1 MILSEHRYGWWGEL
15 VQRCKITFWLAKLL
29 KDSRGTSVLETA
41 LIVPTLAMFV
51 MGGSDL
57 AMGFSEKLRVQQ
69 AAARAIEM
77 ATAGGLNSAAF
88 NNLQSDAATAA
99 GVPSNNVVVD
109 KWLECDGARQS
120 SFNDTCTTTG
130 AQMARFVS
138 ISITSSYT
146 PMFSFLVPD
155 SDNGSISISGYSAV
169 RVQ

>member
-1 MILSEHRYGWWGEL
+1 MRL
-15 VQRCKITFWLAKLL
+15 CNITPWLAQLL

-57 AMGFSEKLRVQQ
+57 AMGFSEKIRVQQ

-99 GVPSNNVVVD
+99 GVATSNVVVD
-109 KWLECDGARQS
+109 KWLECDGVRQS

-138 ISITSSYT
+138 ISITSSYA

-155 SDNGSISISGYSAV
+155 NDNGSISISGYSAV

>member
-1 MILSEHRYGWWGEL
+1 MRFGKTIR
-15 VQRCKITFWLAKLL
+15 RLATLL
-29 KDSRGTSVLETA
+29 RDNRGTSVLETA

-88 NNLQSDAATAA
+88 NNLQADAASAA
-99 GVPSNNVVVD
+99 GVPANSVVVD
-109 KWLECDGARQS
+109 KWLECDGVRQS
-120 SFNDTCTTTG
+120 SFDDTCTTSG

-138 ISITSSYT
+138 ISITSSYA

-155 SDNGSISISGYSAV
+155 NDNGSISISGYSAV

>member
-1 MILSEHRYGWWGEL
+1 MRIGEVRL
-15 VQRCKITFWLAKLL
+15 WIPKLL

-57 AMGFSEKLRVQQ
+57 AMGFSEKIRMQQ

-77 ATAGGLNSAAF
+77 ATAGNYASGD
-88 NNLQSDAATAA
+88 LQTEATAAA
-99 GVPSNNVVVD
+99 GVPAEDVTVD
-109 KWLECDGARQS
+109 RWLECDGVRQT
-120 SFNDTCTTTG
+120 SFDDTCTTSG
-130 AQMARFVS
+130 AQVARFVS
-138 ISITSSYT
+138 ISISGSYT